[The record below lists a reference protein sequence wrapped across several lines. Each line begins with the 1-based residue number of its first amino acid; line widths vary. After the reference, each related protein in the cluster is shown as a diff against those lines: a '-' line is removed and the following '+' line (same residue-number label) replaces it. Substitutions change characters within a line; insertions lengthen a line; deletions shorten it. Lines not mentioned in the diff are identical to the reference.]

1 MVKYLGY
8 VVVGVLLSIGVLFQS
23 SVDGKSTNQGMYYE
37 NVRGSENVDI
47 KNVSGINLD
56 FEASLEAVGDSFDLY
71 FDIVNSNDVDMKI
84 ENLVLKEN
92 DSYINYLLTYQDGG
106 IVKKGDII
114 KSHDSI
120 KLHYEVKYINLI
132 KSDNYLFDT
141 GFSINY
147 EQVL

>member
-56 FEASLEAVGDSFDLY
+56 FEASLEAVGVSFDLY
-71 FDIVNSNDVDMKI
+71 FDVVNSNDVDMKI

>member
-56 FEASLEAVGDSFDLY
+56 FEASLEAVGVSFDLY
-71 FDIVNSNDVDMKI
+71 FDVVNSNDVDI
-84 ENLVLKEN
+84 F
-92 DSYINYLLTYQDGG
+92 
-106 IVKKGDII
+106 
-114 KSHDSI
+114 SI
-120 KLHYEVKYINLI
+120 KRE
-132 KSDNYLFDT
+132 
-141 GFSINY
+141 
-147 EQVL
+147 